1 MSAKKPQASSETTV
15 SLSFSDMALAM
26 RGVEVVDEVDEH
38 KDRWLPLPPVDAE
51 ASLYGDV
58 ENNDAEW
65 DAVDETVE
73 LPSRERRLAY
83 RCLDLKLPHPFLN
96 SALRGVRKIFPLEL
110 LASGFSINT
119 KNPRGP
125 KI

>member
-1 MSAKKPQASSETTV
+1 MSAKKPQASSGEIAV

-26 RGVEVVDEVDEH
+26 RGVEGVDEMDEH

-51 ASLYGDV
+51 ASSYGDV

-73 LPSRERRLAY
+73 LPPREMRL
-83 RCLDLKLPHPFLN
+83 
-96 SALRGVRKIFPLEL
+96 
-110 LASGFSINT
+110 
-119 KNPRGP
+119 
-125 KI
+125 